1 MSKSD
6 SMEHL
11 GQIAVVG
18 MSARF
23 PGARNAEQF
32 WTNLR
37 DGVESVSYFTDE
49 ELAAEGIPEALYSNP
64 KYVRAKAILEDVEM
78 FDAAFFG
85 INPREAQIVDPQ
97 HRFFLECAWEA
108 LENAGYDPEKYEG
121 RIGIFASESLSTYF
135 LLHLMSNQKL
145 METMGNMQ
153 MALGNDRDFFATR
166 VSFALN
172 LTGPSVVVQSACSSS
187 LVSVHVACQSLLN
200 GESDMALTGGASI
213 SLPQNVGY
221 MHEEGGISSPDGHCR
236 VFDAKAGGTLGGNGV
251 GIVLLKRLGDAL
263 ADGDHIH
270 AVIKGSAINND
281 GSDKIGY
288 TAPGIEGQAKVIA
301 EAMAIASVEPS
312 SVGYVET
319 HGTGTHLGDPIE
331 VAALTKAFRGGT
343 DQKGFCAIGSVKS
356 NFGHLDAAAGVAG
369 LIKAVLALEHRML
382 PPSLHFEEPNPQIDF
397 AGGPFYVNAAL
408 AAWDSPGAPRRAGVS
423 SFGIGGTNAH
433 VVLEEAP
440 ESVSGDARRPA
451 QLLLLSARTEGALER
466 AAAMLGERLG
476 QADAP
481 GLADVAYTLQVG
493 RRGFAHRRAL
503 VAKDVG
509 GATAALASEGS
520 AHTHGGP
527 AAAKPRVMSGYAE
540 EGLRQVVFMFPGGGA
555 QHVNMGRELYDREPV
570 FREDLDHCAELL
582 LPHLGY
588 DLRELLYPE
597 ASRAEEAA
605 QQIKR
610 TKDALPVLFS
620 VCYALARLW
629 MSWGV
634 RPAAMIGHSLG
645 EYVAA
650 CVAGV
655 FSLEDSLRLVAARAR
670 LFEHLP
676 PGAML
681 GLTLPEAEVR
691 ALMEGRELSLAA
703 INGPQSCVISGAV
716 AEVTALA
723 ETLEARGVETRL
735 LQIDAAGHSQM
746 VEPILEPFSRIVAEL
761 QMNEPQVPFISN
773 VTGRWITAAE
783 AQSVK
788 YWVSH
793 LRQGVRFGDGIA
805 ELVKEPSRVL
815 LEVGPGANLSTLAR
829 SQMPAQERLTRV
841 VSSMRHP
848 QEQQSDCEVLLGA
861 AGRLWLAGVE
871 LKWEGMWSGEQRRRV
886 PLPTYP
892 FERQRF
898 WVDAQM
904 PQFTQSESRGVAAA
918 PDAEDATRVSEG
930 AGSRRVI
937 DAAGV
942 VMSSEAAGASRAQV
956 ILSTLRSIITDL
968 TGIDCEEVNTSATFF
983 ELGVNSLLLIQACRV
998 IEEKF
1003 GVQITFRQML
1013 QEYMTIDAL
1022 TAHLERELP
1031 PEKSLLVDT
1040 ADASGADADSLQEG
1054 LAILPAELTA
1064 PGTAADSPH
1073 VVQTAEE
1080 ISAQEAAARALGPC
1094 RIPLTEGQEQ
1104 VWLATQMTGDAT
1116 VAYNESVILHARGA
1130 LNVAA
1135 LRRAID
1141 LIVER
1146 HGGLRVVF
1154 SPHGDYQEVS
1164 PDINIV
1170 VPLIDFSYLDA
1181 NGREAQAGA
1190 WLESEARKPF
1200 DLARGPLLRASVG
1213 RMEEQQHILALTI
1226 HHIVTDGWSL
1236 NVFMGELREI
1246 YSAACQGREPQLSP
1260 PESYIEHARQ
1270 RASREQGDEMVVAER
1285 YWLGQFADSIP
1296 VLNLP
1301 TDRPRPATQTL
1312 SGERLRRV
1320 IAGPLSGE
1328 VTKLS
1333 ALHDCTTFITQLV
1346 SFSALLRYLTGQPEF
1361 IVGIHAAGQ
1370 VSGGAPNLIGYWLN
1384 LLPLRAEVGG
1394 DLTFAEYLALG
1405 KQKLLEVFEH
1415 QVYPL
1420 GRLIK
1425 KLSPRRD
1432 PSRPSLVAL
1441 TFNVDRSGGSQ
1452 GEFYGL
1458 EVGGE
1463 ANHNYSSKFD
1473 LSVNVVESQ
1482 NRLTMVFDYSTDLF
1496 DAQTIKKWM
1505 GCYEHILRAVVAD
1518 PQIRMSALKASLD
1531 EIEAQEQSLKEDG
1544 FKQLRRLK
1552 LKNIKRRAVA

>member
-1 MSKSD
+1 MSNSD
-6 SMEHL
+6 SLEHL

-18 MSARF
+18 ISARF
-23 PGARNAEQF
+23 PGARDTEQF
-32 WTNLR
+32 WSNLR
-37 DGVESVSYFTDE
+37 YGVESVSFFSDE
-49 ELAAEGIPEALYSNP
+49 ELAAEGIPEAVFSNP
-64 KYVRAKAILEDVEM
+64 KYVRAKGILEDVEM

-85 INPREAQIVDPQ
+85 INPREAQIIDPQ

-108 LENAGYDPEKYEG
+108 LENAGYDSEKYAG
-121 RIGIFASESLSTYF
+121 HIGVFASESLSTYF
-135 LLHLMSNQKL
+135 LLNLLPNHKL

-166 VSFALN
+166 VSFSFN
-172 LTGPSVVVQSACSSS
+172 LTGPSVVIQSACSSS
-187 LVSVHVACQSLLN
+187 LVSVHMACQSLLS
-200 GESDMALTGGASI
+200 GESDMALAGGASI
-213 SLPQNVGY
+213 SLPQKVGY
-221 MHEEGGISSPDGHCR
+221 MHQEGGISSPDGHCR
-236 VFDAKAGGTLGGNGV
+236 VFDARAGGTLGGNGI

-263 ADGDHIH
+263 ADRDHIH
-270 AVIKGSAINND
+270 AIIKGSAINND
-281 GSDKIGY
+281 GSDKVGY
-288 TAPGIEGQAKVIA
+288 TAPGFEGQAKVIT
-301 EAMAIASVEPS
+301 EAMAIANVQPS
-312 SVGYVET
+312 TVGYVET
-319 HGTGTHLGDPIE
+319 HGTGTHMGDPIE
-331 VAALTKAFRGGT
+331 VAALTKAFRSGT
-343 DQKGFCAIGSVKS
+343 DKKDFCAIGSVKS

-369 LIKAVLALEHRML
+369 LIKTVLALEHRML
-382 PPSLHFEEPNPQIDF
+382 PPSLHFEEPNPEIDF
-397 AGGPFYVNAAL
+397 AGGPFFVNSAL
-408 AAWDSPGAPRRAGVS
+408 ADWVSPGSPRRAGVS

-440 ESVSGDARRPA
+440 EAVSDDVRRPA
-451 QLLLLSARTEGALER
+451 QLLLLSARTERALDR
-466 AAAMLGERLG
+466 AAANLGERLG
-476 QADAP
+476 QPDAP
-481 GLADVAYTLQVG
+481 LLADVAYTLQVG

-503 VAKDVG
+503 VASDVG
-509 GATAALASEGS
+509 GAAAALAVAGS
-520 AHTHGGP
+520 RRPDGVP
-527 AAAKPRVMSGYAE
+527 AAATLRVLSGYAE
-540 EGLRQVVFMFPGGGA
+540 EGQRQVVFMFPGGGA
-555 QHVNMGRELYDREPV
+555 QHVDMGRELYEREPV
-570 FREDLDHCAELL
+570 FRDEVDHCAELL
-582 LPHLGY
+582 RPHLDY

-597 ASRAEEAA
+597 ESRAAA
-605 QQIKR
+605 ATRQLKR

-634 RPAAMIGHSLG
+634 SPAAMIGHSLG

-655 FSLEDSLRLVAARAR
+655 FSLEDALRLVAARAR

-676 PGAML
+676 AGAML

-691 ALMEGRELSLAA
+691 ALIAGRELALAA
-703 INGPQSCVISGAV
+703 INGPQSCVVSGAV

-723 ETLEARGVETRL
+723 ETLEARGVENRL
-735 LQIDAAGHSQM
+735 LHIDAAGHSQM

-761 QMNEPQVPFISN
+761 QMYEPQIPFISN

-783 AQSVK
+783 AQSVE
-788 YWVSH
+788 YWVRH

-848 QEQQSDCEVLLGA
+848 QEQVSDCNVLLGA
-861 AGRLWLAGVE
+861 AGRLWLTGVE
-871 LKWEGMWSGEQRRRV
+871 LKWEGMWSDEQRRRV

-904 PQFTQSESRGVAAA
+904 PQATHTKSRGS
-918 PDAEDATRVSEG
+918 DERDIEDAISGSEG
-930 AGSRRVI
+930 AKSGRIV
-937 DAAGV
+937 DAEGI
-942 VMSSEAAGASRAQV
+942 VMSGEATGVGRAQV
-956 ILSTLRSIITDL
+956 ILSTLKSIITDL
-968 TGIDCEEVNTSATFF
+968 TGIDSQDVNTSATFF

-1022 TAHLERELP
+1022 TAHLDHELP
-1031 PEKSLLVDT
+1031 PERNLHVEPAGESV
-1040 ADASGADADSLQEG
+1040 ADAEPLQEG
-1054 LAILPAELTA
+1054 LALLLAEQTA
-1064 PGTAADSPH
+1064 PADSPH
-1073 VVQTAEE
+1073 GVQITNG
-1080 ISAQEAAARALGPC
+1080 ISASEAVARALGPC

-1146 HGGLRVVF
+1146 HEGLRVVF

-1164 PDINIV
+1164 PDVNIV
-1170 VPLIDFSYLDA
+1170 VPLIDFSHLDA
-1181 NGREAQAGA
+1181 NEREVQSGA
-1190 WLESEARKPF
+1190 WLESEAREPF
-1200 DLARGPLLRASVG
+1200 DLAHGPLLRARVG
-1213 RMEEQQHILALTI
+1213 RLEEQLHILALTI

-1246 YSAACQGREPQLSP
+1246 YSAVCQGLEPQLSP
-1260 PESYIEHARQ
+1260 PESYVEHAKR
-1270 RASREQGDEMVVAER
+1270 RASQEQGKEMAEAER
-1285 YWLGQFADSIP
+1285 YWLDQFADSIP

-1301 TDRPRPATQTL
+1301 TDRPRSATPTL
-1312 SGERLRRV
+1312 RGERQRRV
-1320 IAGPLSGE
+1320 IGGPLSGW

-1333 ALHDCTTFITQLV
+1333 ALHNCTTFITQLV
-1346 SFSALLRYLTGQPEF
+1346 SFSALLRYLTGQAEF
-1361 IVGIHAAGQ
+1361 IVGVHAAGQ
-1370 VSGGAPNLIGYWLN
+1370 LSGGAPNLIGYWLN

-1405 KQKLLEVFEH
+1405 KQKLLDVFEH

-1452 GEFYGL
+1452 AEFYNL
-1458 EVGGE
+1458 EVSGE
-1463 ANHNYSSKFD
+1463 ANHNRSSKFD
-1473 LSVNVVESQ
+1473 LSVNVVEGHD
-1482 NRLTMVFDYSTDLF
+1482 RLTMVFDYSTDLF

-1505 GCYEHILRAVVAD
+1505 GCYEHILRTVVAD
-1518 PQIRMSALKASLD
+1518 PQIRMSALTTTLD

-1544 FKQLRRLK
+1544 FKQSRRLK

>member
-1 MSKSD
+1 MSNSD
-6 SMEHL
+6 SLEHL

-18 MSARF
+18 ISARF

-32 WTNLR
+32 WSNLR
-37 DGVESVSYFTDE
+37 YGVESVSFFSDE
-49 ELAAEGIPEALYSNP
+49 ELAAEGIPEAVFSNP

-85 INPREAQIVDPQ
+85 INPREAQIIDPQ

-108 LENAGYDPEKYEG
+108 LEDAGYDSKKYAG
-121 RIGIFASESLSTYF
+121 HIGVFASESLSTYF
-135 LLHLMSNQKL
+135 LLNLLPNHKL

-166 VSFALN
+166 VSFSFN
-172 LTGPSVVVQSACSSS
+172 LTGPSVVIQSACSSS
-187 LVSVHVACQSLLN
+187 LVSVHLACQSLLN
-200 GESDMALTGGASI
+200 GESDMALAGGASI
-213 SLPQNVGY
+213 SLPQKVGY
-221 MHEEGGISSPDGHCR
+221 MHQEGGISSPDGHCR
-236 VFDAKAGGTLGGNGV
+236 VFDARAGGTLGGNGI

-263 ADGDHIH
+263 ADRDHIH

-281 GSDKIGY
+281 GSDKVGY
-288 TAPGIEGQAKVIA
+288 TAPGFEGQSKVIT
-301 EAMAIASVEPS
+301 EAMAIANVEPS
-312 SVGYVET
+312 TVGYVET
-319 HGTGTHLGDPIE
+319 HGTGTHMGDPIE
-331 VAALTKAFRGGT
+331 VAALTKAFRSGT
-343 DQKGFCAIGSVKS
+343 DKKGFCAIGSVKS

-369 LIKAVLALEHRML
+369 LIKTVLALEHRMV
-382 PPSLHFEEPNPQIDF
+382 PPSLHFEEPNPEIDF
-397 AGGPFYVNAAL
+397 AGGPFFVNSAL
-408 AAWDSPGAPRRAGVS
+408 ADWVSPGPRRAGVS

-440 ESVSGDARRPA
+440 EAVSDDARRPA
-451 QLLLLSARTEGALER
+451 QLLLLSARTERALER
-466 AAAMLGERLG
+466 ATANLGERLG
-476 QADAP
+476 QPDAP
-481 GLADVAYTLQVG
+481 LLADVAYTLQVG

-503 VAKDVG
+503 VASDVG
-509 GATAALASEGS
+509 GAAATLVVAGLR
-520 AHTHGGP
+520 HPDGVP
-527 AAAKPRVMSGYAE
+527 AAATLRVLSGYAE
-540 EGLRQVVFMFPGGGA
+540 EGQRQVVFMFPGGGA
-555 QHVNMGRELYDREPV
+555 QHVDMGRELYEHEPV
-570 FREDLDHCAELL
+570 FRDEVDHCAELL
-582 LPHLGY
+582 RPHLDY

-597 ASRAEEAA
+597 ESRAAA
-605 QQIKR
+605 ATRQLKR

-634 RPAAMIGHSLG
+634 SPAAMIGHSLG

-655 FSLEDSLRLVAARAR
+655 FSLEDALRLVAARAR

-676 PGAML
+676 AGAML
-681 GLTLPEAEVR
+681 GLTLPEPEVR
-691 ALMEGRELSLAA
+691 ALIAGRELALAA
-703 INGPQSCVISGAV
+703 INGPQSCVVSGAV

-723 ETLEARGVETRL
+723 ETLEARGVENRL
-735 LQIDAAGHSQM
+735 LHIDAAGHSQM

-761 QMNEPQVPFISN
+761 QMNEPQIPFISN
-773 VTGRWITAAE
+773 VTGRWITGAE
-783 AQSVK
+783 AQSVE
-788 YWVSH
+788 YWVRH

-805 ELVKEPSRVL
+805 ELVKEPSRIL

-848 QEQQSDCEVLLGA
+848 QEQVSDCNVLLGA
-861 AGRLWLAGVE
+861 AGRLWLTGVE
-871 LKWEGMWSGEQRRRV
+871 LKWEGMWSDEQRRRV

-904 PQFTQSESRGVAAA
+904 PQATSESRGGDA
-918 PDAEDATRVSEG
+918 PRDIEDVISGSEG
-930 AGSRRVI
+930 AKSGRIV
-937 DAAGV
+937 DAEGI
-942 VMSSEAAGASRAQV
+942 VMSGEATGVGRAQV
-956 ILSTLRSIITDL
+956 ILSTLKSIITDL
-968 TGIDCEEVNTSATFF
+968 TGIDSQDVNTSATFF

-1013 QEYMTIDAL
+1013 QKYMTIDAL
-1022 TAHLERELP
+1022 TAHLDHELP
-1031 PEKSLLVDT
+1031 PERNLHVEPAGESV
-1040 ADASGADADSLQEG
+1040 ADAEPLQEG
-1054 LAILPAELTA
+1054 FALLRAKQTA
-1064 PGTAADSPH
+1064 PADSPQR
-1073 VVQTAEE
+1073 VEITNG
-1080 ISAQEAAARALGPC
+1080 ISAPEAVGRALGPC

-1116 VAYNESVILHARGA
+1116 VAYNESVILRARGA

-1135 LRRAID
+1135 LRQAID

-1146 HGGLRVVF
+1146 HEGLRVVF

-1164 PDINIV
+1164 PDVNIV
-1170 VPLIDFSYLDA
+1170 VPLIDFSHLDA
-1181 NGREAQAGA
+1181 NEREVQSGA
-1190 WLESEARKPF
+1190 WLESEAREPF
-1200 DLARGPLLRASVG
+1200 DLAHGPLLRARVG
-1213 RMEEQQHILALTI
+1213 RLEEQLHILALTI

-1246 YSAACQGREPQLSP
+1246 YSAVCQGLEPQLSR
-1260 PESYIEHARQ
+1260 PESYVEHAKR
-1270 RASREQGDEMVVAER
+1270 RASQEQGKEMAEAER
-1285 YWLGQFADSIP
+1285 YWLDQFADSIP

-1301 TDRPRPATQTL
+1301 TDRPRSATPTL
-1312 SGERLRRV
+1312 RGERQQRV
-1320 IAGPLSGE
+1320 IGGPLSGW

-1333 ALHDCTTFITQLV
+1333 ALHNCTTFITQLV
-1346 SFSALLRYLTGQPEF
+1346 SFSALLRYLTGQAEF
-1361 IVGIHAAGQ
+1361 IVGVHAAGQ
-1370 VSGGAPNLIGYWLN
+1370 LSGGAPNLIGYWLN
-1384 LLPLRAEVGG
+1384 LLPLRAEVDG

-1405 KQKLLEVFEH
+1405 KQKLLDVFEH

-1441 TFNVDRSGGSQ
+1441 TFNVDRSGGSHA
-1452 GEFYGL
+1452 EFYNL
-1458 EVGGE
+1458 EVSGE
-1463 ANHNYSSKFD
+1463 ANHNRSSKFD
-1473 LSVNVVESQ
+1473 LSVNVVEGHD
-1482 NRLTMVFDYSTDLF
+1482 RLTMVFDYSTDLF

-1505 GCYEHILRAVVAD
+1505 GCYEHILRTVVAD
-1518 PQIRMSALKASLD
+1518 PQIRMSALTTTLD

-1544 FKQLRRLK
+1544 FKQSRRLK